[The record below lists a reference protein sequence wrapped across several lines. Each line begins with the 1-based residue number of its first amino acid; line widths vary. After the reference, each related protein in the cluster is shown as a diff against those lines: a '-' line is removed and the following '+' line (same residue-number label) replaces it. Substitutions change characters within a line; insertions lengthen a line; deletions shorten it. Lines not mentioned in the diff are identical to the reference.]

1 MVPPNPDGADDSISE
16 SGASEQFSNSLSAI
30 GWDAAWQS
38 QVDEYQ
44 DPVLIPGRV
53 TRVDGRS
60 LQVLTADG
68 THRAEVSTALQRAA
82 VTSEDLPAA
91 GDWVG
96 LQLRPQHDLDAIEV
110 VLPRR
115 TQIARTR
122 QVMKSAVESQVVA
135 ANIDVAFIVHAA
147 NNLNARRLEREVV
160 QVSSSGA
167 EVVILLNKADL
178 HDDVGELLN
187 DIGFSL
193 PNFSAHAVSGIT
205 GHGVDAL
212 FEYIRPNRTVVFI
225 GASGVGKSTLTN
237 RLLGE
242 EVMDTGGVRE
252 DDQRGRHTTTARHL
266 IPLPGGGAL
275 IDTPGIRSIGLSGA
289 DEGVSAVF
297 DDIIELASS
306 CRFNDCSHSGEP
318 GCAIQD
324 ALDSGDL
331 DQGRLGSY
339 EKLNREMDF
348 IRSKSDMRLREARRD
363 VLKARTKRGRQMIKA
378 RRKFGRSG

>member
-1 MVPPNPDGADDSISE
+1 MVSPDS
-16 SGASEQFSNSLSAI
+16 SGASSRPERAEHLPNGLAGI
-30 GWDAAWQS
+30 GWDAARQS
-38 QVDEYQ
+38 QFSQHADAG
-44 DPVLIPGRV
+44 LLPGRV
-53 TRVDGRS
+53 SRVDGRS
-60 LQVLTADG
+60 LQVLTEDG
-68 THRAEVSTALQRAA
+68 THRAEPSAALLKSAQ
-82 VTSEDLPAA
+82 TSEDLPAA

-110 VLPRR
+110 VLPRA
-115 TQIARTR
+115 TNISRTR
-122 QVMKSAVESQVVA
+122 QVMGSAVERQVVA

-178 HDDVGELLN
+178 QEDVDDLLQ
-187 DIGFSL
+187 DVGFSL
-193 PNFSAHAVSGIT
+193 PNFRAHAVSGIM

-212 FEYIRPNRTVVFI
+212 FEYIKPNRTIVFI

-242 EVMDTGGVRE
+242 EVMDTGDVRE

-289 DEGVSAVF
+289 DEGVAAVF
-297 DDIIELASS
+297 GDIAELASS

-318 GCAIQD
+318 GCAIQE
-324 ALDSGDL
+324 ALDSGEL
-331 DQGRLGSY
+331 DEGRLGSY

-348 IRSKSDMRLREARRD
+348 IRSKSDVRLRHARRD
-363 VLKARTKRGRQMIKA
+363 VWKKRTKNARQRYRARG
-378 RRKFGRSG
+378 KFGRSD

>member
-1 MVPPNPDGADDSISE
+1 MVSPNPNNAEDSIPGS
-16 SGASEQFSNSLSAI
+16 SLAEHMYSLLAI

-38 QVDEYQ
+38 QFDELR
-44 DPVLIPGRV
+44 DPVLVPGRV

-60 LQVLTADG
+60 LQVLTTDG
-68 THRAEVSTALQRAA
+68 MHRAEVSTALQRAA
-82 VTSEDLPAA
+82 RTSEDLPAA

-96 LQLRPQHDLDAIEV
+96 LQIRPQHDLDAIEV
-110 VLPRR
+110 MLPRR

-147 NNLNARRLEREVV
+147 NNLNARRLDREVV
-160 QVSSSGA
+160 QVSSSGTQ
-167 EVVILLNKADL
+167 VVILLNKADL
-178 HDDVGELLN
+178 QDDVDEILQ

-193 PNFSAHAVSGIT
+193 PNFRAHAVSGIT

-212 FEYIRPNRTVVFI
+212 FEYTKPNRTVVFI

-242 EVMDTGGVRE
+242 DVMDTGGVRE

-289 DEGVSAVF
+289 DEGVAAVF
-297 DDIIELASS
+297 DDITELAST
-306 CRFNDCSHSGEP
+306 CRFSDCSHNGEP
-318 GCAIQD
+318 GCAVREAVESGELD
-324 ALDSGDL
+324 A
-331 DQGRLGSY
+331 GRLGSY
-339 EKLNREMDF
+339 DKLNREMDF
-348 IRSKSDMRLREARRD
+348 IRSKTDMRLREARRG
-363 VLKARTKRGRQMIKA
+363 ARKQQAKTHPSALQGKRQVR
-378 RRKFGRSG
+378 